1 MFSLDTIFISLTL
14 LILSVILIKI
24 RSSKAIIPLSVIYVF
39 FIFNK
44 LSTEKVKI
52 HSKVDDKKTKIISIQ
67 PQNDLASDE
76 LSKNYQA
83 QTSRNKDVSINQ
95 KKIEDK
101 KQVDTQLIIK
111 KEKKEKEIIVKKE
124 KNVKTKNKEQKKRS
138 QVKKE
143 KQTFSNLI
151 SLKEIKIC
159 KNIKNRS
166 PVGVGEIFPSS
177 VDSLYCYTKIQNL
190 GKKMEVRHVWYY
202 ENQIMTQVRYNVKKS
217 KVYRSWTKKTI
228 SSFQIGNW
236 RVEVQDRNGTIIGTK
251 QFKIKKPS

>member
-14 LILSVILIKI
+14 LILSAVLIKI
-24 RSSKAIIPLSVIYVF
+24 KTSKAIIPLAIIYVF

-44 LSTEKVKI
+44 LSTDKVKV
-52 HSKVDDKKTKIISIQ
+52 HSKVDDKKTKIKSIQ
-67 PQNDLASDE
+67 PQNNLETDDLN
-76 LSKNYQA
+76 KNNHVPILK
-83 QTSRNKDVSINQ
+83 NKDISLDQ
-95 KKIEDK
+95 KTIAKKNKLDK
-101 KQVDTQLIIK
+101 KLIN
-111 KEKKEKEIIVKKE
+111 KKEKEKKVKKE
-124 KNVKTKNKEQKKRS
+124 KNIKTKINEPKKVS
-138 QVKKE
+138 QVKKK
-143 KQTFSNLI
+143 KQTFDNLI
-151 SLKEIKIC
+151 KLKEIKIC

-177 VDSLYCYTKIQNL
+177 VDSLYCYTKIENP

-217 KVYRSWTKKTI
+217 NVYRSWTKKTI

>member
-1 MFSLDTIFISLTL
+1 MFSLDIIFISLTL
-14 LILSVILIKI
+14 LILSAVLIKI
-24 RSSKAIIPLSVIYVF
+24 RTSKAIIPLALIYVF

-44 LSTEKVKI
+44 LSTDKVKV
-52 HSKVDDKKTKIISIQ
+52 HSKVNDKKTEIKSIQ
-67 PQNDLASDE
+67 PRNNLETNE
-76 LSKNYQA
+76 LGKNNQVPIL
-83 QTSRNKDVSINQ
+83 TNKEVSLDQKIIAEKKELDKKSIN
-95 KKIEDK
+95 
-101 KQVDTQLIIK
+101 
-111 KEKKEKEIIVKKE
+111 KKEKEKKLKKE
-124 KNVKTKNKEQKKRS
+124 KYIKTKINEPKKIS
-138 QVKKE
+138 QVKE
-143 KQTFSNLI
+143 KKQSFNNLI
-151 SLKEIKIC
+151 KLKEIKIC

-177 VDSLYCYTKIQNL
+177 VDSLYCYTKIENL

-217 KVYRSWTKKTI
+217 NVYRSWTKKTI

>member
-14 LILSVILIKI
+14 LILSAVLIKI
-24 RSSKAIIPLSVIYVF
+24 RTSKAIIPLALIYVF

-44 LSTEKVKI
+44 LSTDKVKV
-52 HSKVDDKKTKIISIQ
+52 HSKVDDKKTKIKAIQ
-67 PQNDLASDE
+67 PQNNLETDE
-76 LSKNYQA
+76 LGKNNQVPIL
-83 QTSRNKDVSINQ
+83 TNKDVSLNQ
-95 KKIEDK
+95 KIIAEKKELDK
-101 KQVDTQLIIK
+101 KSIN
-111 KEKKEKEIIVKKE
+111 KKEKEKKVKKE
-124 KNVKTKNKEQKKRS
+124 KNIKTKINEPKKIS
-138 QVKKE
+138 QVKE
-143 KQTFSNLI
+143 KKQSFNNLVK
-151 SLKEIKIC
+151 LKEIKIC

-177 VDSLYCYTKIQNL
+177 VDSLYCYTKIENL

-217 KVYRSWTKKTI
+217 NVYRSWTKKTI

-251 QFKIKKPS
+251 KFKIKKPS

>member
-14 LILSVILIKI
+14 LILSVVLVKI
-24 RSSKAIIPLSVIYVF
+24 RSSKSIIPLALIYVF

-44 LSTEKVKI
+44 ISNEKVDI
-52 HSKVDDKKTKIISIQ
+52 DSKNNDEKTEIKSIQ
-67 PQNDLASDE
+67 PQNNPEIDD
-76 LSKNYQA
+76 LSKSSQVKIL
-83 QTSRNKDVSINQ
+83 SKKDVSIDQ
-95 KKIEDK
+95 KTIADK
-101 KQVDTQLIIK
+101 KQIEIK
-111 KEKKEKEIIVKKE
+111 SPNKIEREKKVEKEKTI
-124 KNVKTKNKEQKKRS
+124 KTKDKKQKKAS
-138 QVKKE
+138 ELLKK
-143 KQTFSNLI
+143 KQRDVGLI

-177 VDSLYCYTKIQNL
+177 VDSLYCYTKIENL

-217 KVYRSWTKKTI
+217 NVYRSWTKKTI

-251 QFKIKKPS
+251 RFKIKKSS